1 MNIFGAFHTN
11 ICSLQASSQNL
22 QNLINNLEYQFRVT
36 AVSET
41 WNAEVKKQNLQYDS
55 LALLWGKSVNW
66 SLLQTLRDNLNKIS

>member
-22 QNLINNLEYQFRVT
+22 QNLINNLEHQFTVT

-41 WNAEVKKQNLQYDS
+41 WNAEGGLP
-55 LALLWGKSVNW
+55 ALLWGKSVNW
-66 SLLQTLRDNLNKIS
+66 SLLETLRDNLN

>member
-11 ICSLQASSQNL
+11 ICSLQARSQNL
-22 QNLINNLEYQFRVT
+22 QNLINNLEYQFGVT

-55 LALLWGKSVNW
+55 LEGYQPCYGVKV
-66 SLLQTLRDNLNKIS
+66 